1 MKHEGLV
8 ESISQRL
15 LNHARNS
22 GEAFDFALAGW
33 RVAKLGPNEL
43 TTTHVK
49 RLVSLVSDDLYIL
62 QQ

>member
-8 ESISQRL
+8 ESIRQRL

-33 RVAKLGPNEL
+33 RVARLGPNEL
-43 TTTHVK
+43 TAENVG
-49 RLVSLVSDDLYIL
+49 RLASLMS
-62 QQ
+62 